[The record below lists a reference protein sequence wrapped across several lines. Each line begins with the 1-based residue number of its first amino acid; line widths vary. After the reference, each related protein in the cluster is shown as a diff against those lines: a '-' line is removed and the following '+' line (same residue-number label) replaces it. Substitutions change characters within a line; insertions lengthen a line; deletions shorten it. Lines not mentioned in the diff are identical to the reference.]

1 MKICAI
7 ILAAGSARRM
17 KMDMNK
23 VFIKFDEQSAV
34 VRCLKTFEATGLFS
48 DIIVVCRE
56 EERET
61 VEHKAAKYL
70 KDVRCIFCEGG
81 KERQD
86 SVQNAL
92 AFVPVGTDIVMVHD
106 AARCFVTERI
116 IRDCA
121 ASAIRCG
128 SGVVAIPAT
137 DTIKR
142 VNRNVVEETL
152 PREKLVCVQTPQAFS
167 YELIMKAY
175 KQAAED
181 GFFGTDD
188 ASLVERVCD
197 RVQIV
202 KGSPDN
208 IKLTTK
214 ADVEQG
220 NDIVQKQQATD
231 IRIGN
236 GFDMH
241 AFEAGRR
248 LVLGGVE
255 IPSERGLLGHS
266 DADVLVHAI
275 MDALLGAAR
284 MGDIGGLFPDTDP
297 KYKGI
302 CSIELLKE
310 VGVLLRKYG
319 YGVVNIDSTLIMQRP
334 KVAQYRDAMVDNIAD
349 ALNIPRV
356 YVNVKATTTE
366 YLGAVGRGEGA
377 AAQAVCILQK
387 QTQ

>member
-7 ILAAGSARRM
+7 ILAAGSGRRM
-17 KMDMNK
+17 KMDTNK

-34 VRCLKTFEATGLFS
+34 VRCMKTFEATGLFS
-48 DIIVVCRE
+48 NMIIVCRH
-56 EERET
+56 EERDMIER
-61 VEHKAAKYL
+61 KAARYVKNMKCL
-70 KDVRCIFCEGG
+70 FCDGG

-86 SVQNAL
+86 SVANAL
-92 AFVPVGTDIVMVHD
+92 QLVPEDTDIVMVHD

-142 VNRNVVEETL
+142 AKRNVVQETL
-152 PREKLVCVQTPQAFS
+152 PREELVCVQTPQAFS
-167 YELIMKAY
+167 RDLIMRAY
-175 KQAAED
+175 EQAAED
-181 GFFGTDD
+181 GFLGTDD
-188 ASLVERVCD
+188 ASLVERICGEVH
-197 RVQIV
+197 IV
-202 KGSPDN
+202 SGSPDN

-220 NDIVQKQQATD
+220 NDIARKQQASD

-241 AFEAGRR
+241 AFAKNRK

-255 IPSERGLLGHS
+255 IPSDYGLDGHS

-284 MGDIGGLFPDTDP
+284 MGDIGALFPDNDP
-297 KYKGI
+297 KYKDI
-302 CSIELLKE
+302 YSIKLLEE
-310 VGVLLRKYG
+310 VGTLLTKYG
-319 YGVVNIDSTLIMQRP
+319 YSVVNIDSTLIMQKP
-334 KVAQYRDAMVDNIAD
+334 KVMPFRDAMVENIAG
-349 ALNIPRV
+349 ALGMPRS

-366 YLGAVGRGEGA
+366 YLGAIGRGEGA

-387 QTQ
+387 RR

>member
-7 ILAAGSARRM
+7 ILAAGSGRRM
-17 KMDMNK
+17 QMDMNK
-23 VFIKFDEQSAV
+23 VLIKFDEQSAV
-34 VRCLKTFEATGLFS
+34 VRCLKTFEATGLIS
-48 DIIVVCRE
+48 DFIVVCRD
-56 EERET
+56 EERKTMER
-61 VEHKAAKYL
+61 KATKYL
-70 KDVRCIFCEGG
+70 KDVRCIFCAGG

-86 SVQNAL
+86 SVKNAL
-92 AFVPVGTDIVMVHD
+92 ALVPAGTGIVMVHD

-116 IRDCA
+116 VRDCA

-142 VNRNVVEETL
+142 VTRGVVEETL
-152 PREKLVCVQTPQAFS
+152 PREELVCVQTPQAFS
-167 YELIMKAY
+167 YDLIMKAY
-175 KQAAED
+175 KQAEED
-181 GFFGTDD
+181 GFLGTDD
-188 ASLVERVCD
+188 ASLVERVCGE
-197 RVQIV
+197 VHIV
-202 KGSPDN
+202 EGSPDN
-208 IKLTTK
+208 IKITTK
-214 ADVEQG
+214 ADVQQG
-220 NDIVQKQQATD
+220 NDIASKQRETD

-241 AFEAGRR
+241 AFAQDRK
-248 LVLGGVE
+248 LILGGME
-255 IPSERGLLGHS
+255 IPFESGLLGHS

-302 CSIELLKE
+302 SSIALLKE
-310 VGVLLRKYG
+310 VGALLRKYG
-319 YGVVNIDSTLIMQRP
+319 YRVVNIDSTLIMQKP
-334 KVAQYRDAMVDNIAD
+334 KVMAYRDGMVENIAD
-349 ALNIPRV
+349 ALGIPRA
-356 YVNVKATTTE
+356 YVSVKATTTE

-387 QTQ
+387 RA

>member
-7 ILAAGSARRM
+7 ILAAGSGRRM

-34 VRCLKTFEATGLFS
+34 VRCLKTFEATELFS
-48 DIIVVCRE
+48 DMIVVCRK

-61 VEHKAAKYL
+61 MERKAHKYL
-70 KDVRCIFCEGG
+70 KDVRCTFCEGG

-86 SVQNAL
+86 SVRNAL
-92 AFVPVGTDIVMVHD
+92 AFVPEDTSIVMVHD

-128 SGVVAIPAT
+128 SGVAAISAT

-142 VNRNVVEETL
+142 VNRGVVEETL
-152 PREKLVCVQTPQAFS
+152 PREELVCVQTPQAFS
-167 YELIMKAY
+167 YDLIMRAY
-175 KQAAED
+175 RQAEED
-181 GFFGTDD
+181 GFLGTDD
-188 ASLVERVCD
+188 ASLVERVCGD
-197 RVQIV
+197 VHIV
-202 KGSPDN
+202 EGSPDN

-220 NDIVQKQQATD
+220 NDIVHKQRATD

-241 AFEAGRR
+241 AFMRERR

-255 IPSERGLLGHS
+255 IPYELGLDGHS

-302 CSIELLKE
+302 SSVQLLREVGMLLK
-310 VGVLLRKYG
+310 KYG
-319 YGVVNIDSTLIMQRP
+319 YGVVNIDSTLIMQKP
-334 KVAQYRDAMVDNIAD
+334 KVMPYRDKMVENIAR
-349 ALNIPRV
+349 ALNIPRA
-356 YVNVKATTTE
+356 YVSVKATTTE

>member
-7 ILAAGSARRM
+7 ILAAGSGRRM

-34 VRCLKTFEATGLFS
+34 VRCLKSFEATGLFS
-48 DIIVVCRE
+48 DIIVVCKA
-56 EERET
+56 EERAT
-61 VEHKAAKYL
+61 MEHKAAKYL
-70 KDVRCIFCEGG
+70 QKTRCLFCEGG

-86 SVQNAL
+86 SVKNAL
-92 AFVPVGTDIVMVHD
+92 RLVPEDTDIVMVHD
-106 AARCFVTERI
+106 AARCFVTEQI

-142 VNRNVVEETL
+142 VRRNVVEATL

-167 YELIMKAY
+167 YELITKAY
-175 KQAAED
+175 AQAEED
-181 GFFGTDD
+181 GFLGTDD

-197 RVQIV
+197 EVYIVQ
-202 KGSPDN
+202 GSPDN

-220 NDIVQKQQATD
+220 QDIVQKQQATD

-241 AFEAGRR
+241 AFAQGRE
-248 LVLGGVE
+248 LVLGGVK
-255 IPSERGLLGHS
+255 IPHESGLDGHS

-302 CSIELLKE
+302 SSIELLRE
-310 VGVLLRKYG
+310 VGALLTKYG
-319 YGVVNIDSTLIMQRP
+319 YYVVNIDSTLIMQKP
-334 KVAQYRDAMVDNIAD
+334 KVMPYRDQMVENIAN

-356 YVNVKATTTE
+356 YVSVKATTTE

-387 QTQ
+387 RRQ